1 MSVVCRARVLA
12 AVVALVVMLAGCS
25 EPPRTYQGWVEAN
38 LIFVA
43 PDETGRLETL
53 SVKEGEQV
61 KTGAPLFTLE
71 DDLYTAELRMN
82 QALVE
87 NAEQAY
93 DRAVKLLRSQ
103 VGTQKAYDD
112 AEAQLRTARARLNTA
127 QTRLDRRKV
136 DSPVTGTVQQVY
148 FRPGEMVSSG
158 RPVLSI
164 LPPGNLKL
172 RFFVPEAVLPRIS
185 YGETVYVHCDGCAD
199 GITARVNFIS
209 RSAEYTP
216 PVIYSLQE
224 RAKLVFMIEAL
235 PNDPSKLRVGQPV
248 DVSLA
253 PPDDGQVQPAGVS
266 QAPNETKATDAS
278 KATDAGK
285 APPAA
290 SERKP
295 AVQSG
300 SKTES
305 AKSQSD
311 KSPAGVAS
319 PGKAQ
324 TDKTPLPPTRSQRQQ
339 LRPGGPPL

>member
-1 MSVVCRARVLA
+1 MSALLQARTLWALVLLA
-12 AVVALVVMLAGCS
+12 AMLAGCS

-61 KTGAPLFTLE
+61 EAGAPLFNLE
-71 DDLYTAELRMN
+71 NDVYTAELRLN
-82 QALVE
+82 QAQVE
-87 NAEQAY
+87 NAKQAY
-93 DRAVKLLRSQ
+93 DRALALLKREA
-103 VGTQKAYDD
+103 GTQKSFDD
-112 AEAQLRTARARLNTA
+112 AEALLRMARARLNTA
-127 QTRLDRRKV
+127 QTRLDRRRV
-136 DSPVTGTVQQVY
+136 ASPVSGTVQQVY
-148 FRPGEMVSSG
+148 FRPGEMVESG

-164 LPPGNLKL
+164 LPPGNVKL

-235 PNDPSKLRVGQPV
+235 PNDPNKLRVGQPV
-248 DVSLA
+248 DISLVPPGDGHTQAAAESRA
-253 PPDDGQVQPAGVS
+253 PAESKAPEESTAPAAGKS
-266 QAPNETKATDAS
+266 KGRTGGESKLPSTKAQL
-278 KATDAGK
+278 G
-285 APPAA
+285 
-290 SERKP
+290 R
-295 AVQSG
+295 
-300 SKTES
+300 
-305 AKSQSD
+305 
-311 KSPAGVAS
+311 
-319 PGKAQ
+319 AQ
-324 TDKTPLPPTRSQRQQ
+324 TDKTQPAKSETKPTRPV